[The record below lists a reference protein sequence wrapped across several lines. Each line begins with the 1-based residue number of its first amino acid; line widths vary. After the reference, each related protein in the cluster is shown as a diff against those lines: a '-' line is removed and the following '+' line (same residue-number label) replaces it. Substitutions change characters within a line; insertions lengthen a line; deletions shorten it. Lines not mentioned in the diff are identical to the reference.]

1 MQVCLQISSLQLAS
15 LIKQEAVEQLLTLQV
30 VANVPET
37 SVPACINQLVDKYQG
52 LFQKPVG
59 LPPRR
64 LVDHVISLLSGAP
77 TFRLRPYRYTP
88 QQKNEIEKQVQK
100 MLDSGIIQQSTS
112 PFASHVLL
120 VKKKD
125 REWRLCVD
133 YRKLNTYTMKIR
145 HPMPIF
151 YEITD
156 ELGGATMFSKLDHR
170 SGYHQIR
177 INEGDEHKTTFQT
190 HHDHFDYRV
199 MPFGL
204 VGAPAT
210 FQDFMNQILSPLL
223 RKCVVVF
230 IDDVL
235 VYSQT
240 MDEHVKHLEQVFQIL
255 SNHQLHLKMT
265 KCLFAQSQLEFLR
278 HVVSAA
284 GISIDP
290 NNVTVIQN
298 WPIPQNAKDV
308 RSFLGMAG
316 YYCDLF
322 NILEL

>member
-1 MQVCLQISSLQLAS
+1 
-15 LIKQEAVEQLLTLQV
+15 
-30 VANVPET
+30 
-37 SVPACINQLVDKYQG
+37 
-52 LFQKPVG
+52 
-59 LPPRR
+59 
-64 LVDHVISLLSGAP
+64 
-77 TFRLRPYRYTP
+77 
-88 QQKNEIEKQVQK
+88 
-100 MLDSGIIQQSTS
+100 
-112 PFASHVLL
+112 
-120 VKKKD
+120 
-125 REWRLCVD
+125 
-133 YRKLNTYTMKIR
+133 
-145 HPMPIF
+145 
-151 YEITD
+151 
-156 ELGGATMFSKLDHR
+156 
-170 SGYHQIR
+170 
-177 INEGDEHKTTFQT
+177 
-190 HHDHFDYRV
+190 

-204 VGAPAT
+204 IGAPAT
-210 FQDFMNQILSPLL
+210 FQDFMNQIMSPLL

-265 KCLFAQSQLEFLR
+265 KCLFAQSQLEFLG

-316 YYCDLF
+316 YYSDLF